1 MKNHFFQTKHLIMKL
16 LFFFALFL
24 IYSEARSQSDI
35 SGVMADSLDR
45 KLDNVNV
52 LLLRATDSGLVKG
65 MLTDA
70 NGYFL
75 FRDIQTGRYFLK
87 SSYTGLNPYN
97 SETFYISAGN
107 DKNVGLI
114 HLYQKTEQLDEVKVA
129 AKKPLLEQK
138 IDRLIINVAN
148 SITSAGSTALEILE
162 RSPDVIVDHQNNLIS
177 MNGKDGVVLMINGKM
192 SHLPVN
198 AVVEMLSGMSSGNI
212 EKIELITTPP
222 ASFDAAGNAGY
233 INIVLKENNNIGTNG
248 SYNITLGY
256 GKGLVSGAGININH
270 RTNKTNIYGDISYSR
285 IKGPFSVEGYS
296 KIQNDGNV
304 FEKYNSTA
312 RTDTTIQIN
321 ARLGLDYQINK
332 RTVAGILLTG
342 SDRHFTQSEQS
353 QSSLFK
359 NNIPDTLTTY
369 SNNELND
376 WTNYGI
382 NLNSNHNFKENTSL
396 MLNLDYIH
404 YKNNQPV
411 NYFASNYDGTGDF
424 IYSQATRSGK
434 ITYMEFWVGAL
445 DYKARIGKKINMEAG
460 LKQTFS
466 GFENN
471 VSFERLDQHSW
482 VQDDTLSA
490 KYKLDENYSAAYVSF
505 DVPFND
511 KTEAKFGLRYEYTNS
526 NLGTETTKNIVDRHY
541 GNLFPTFFLSHSLDE
556 NNRINLSY
564 NARINRPSFNDLAPF
579 TYYLDAKTVLTG
591 NPALQASITN
601 MIKTDYI
608 FKSYVFSISYSVEKN
623 AITGFQPE
631 IDSNRLTTI
640 LRPQNLDNQKII
652 SAIISLP
659 VRVNDWWTI
668 QFNITG
674 LWQQVNAIYQKE
686 PVRLSYANINIYGSQ
701 QFKLPKK
708 FSLELSGF
716 YQSKSLSGISTVK
729 PFGTLDIGLK
739 KNLGQ
744 KSSLQFNAS
753 NILNTMKIRTVTD
766 LPEQNLVGRFN
777 LNFSQPTYKITF
789 THNFGKQ
796 KLKGKRERS
805 TGAEEEKGR
814 VNNN

>member
-1 MKNHFFQTKHLIMKL
+1 MKL
-16 LFFFALFL
+16 LFLLALL
-24 IYSEARSQSDI
+24 LNYSEGQAQSNI
-35 SGVMADSLDR
+35 SGTIQDSLD
-45 KLDNVNV
+45 KKIGNVNV

-70 NGYFL
+70 GGHFEFNDIKTGNYFVKSTH
-75 FRDIQTGRYFLK
+75 TGF
-87 SSYTGLNPYN
+87 NPYSSAN
-97 SETFYISAGN
+97 FSISAGQN
-107 DKNVGLI
+107 KVLGSI
-114 HLYQKTEQLDEVKVA
+114 HLYEATMQLEEVKVEV
-129 AKKPLLEQK
+129 KKPLLEQK

-162 RSPDVIVDHQNNLIS
+162 RSPGVIVDHQNNLIS
-177 MNGKDGVVLMINGKM
+177 MNGKDGVELMINGKM

-233 INIVLKENNNIGTNG
+233 INIVLKENNNVGTNG
-248 SYNITLGY
+248 SYNLTLGY
-256 GKGLVSGAGININH
+256 GNGLVSGAGINFNH
-270 RTNKTNIYGDISYSR
+270 RKGKTNIYGDISYSR
-285 IKGPFSVEGYS
+285 IKGPFGVEGYS
-296 KIQNDGNV
+296 KIQNGGNI
-304 FEKYNSTA
+304 FEKYFNLD
-312 RTDTTIQIN
+312 RTDTTVMWN
-321 ARLGLDYQINK
+321 ARVGLDYQLNK

-342 SDRHFTQSEQS
+342 SKRHFTQSEQS
-353 QSSLFK
+353 QSSMFK
-359 NNIPDTLTTY
+359 NNLPDTLTTY
-369 SNNELND
+369 SNKELND

-382 NLNSNHNFKENTSL
+382 NLNSSHNFNANTNL
-396 MLNLDYIH
+396 MLNFDYIH

-411 NYFASNYDGTGDF
+411 NYFASIHDGTGDF
-424 IYSQATRSGK
+424 IYDQATRSGK

-445 DYKARIGKKINMEAG
+445 DYKARIGKKISMEAG

-471 VSFERLDQHSW
+471 QSFERMDQHSW

-490 KYKLDENYSAAYVSF
+490 KYNLDENYSMAYVSF
-505 DVPFND
+505 DVSVNE
-511 KTEAKFGLRYEYTNS
+511 KTEAKLGLRYEHTNS

-541 GNLFPTFFLSHSLDE
+541 GNLFPTLFLSHTINE
-556 NNRINLSY
+556 NNKINFSF
-564 NARINRPSFNDLAPF
+564 NTRINRPAFTDLAPF
-579 TYYLDAKTVLTG
+579 TYYIDAKTVLTG

-623 AITGFQPE
+623 AITGFQAE
-631 IDSNRLTTI
+631 IDSNKLTTI
-640 LRPQNLDNQKII
+640 LRPQNLENQKTI
-652 SAIISLP
+652 SAIISIP
-659 VRVNDWWTI
+659 VKVNDWWNM

-701 QFKLPKK
+701 QFKLPKN

-716 YQSKSLSGISTVK
+716 YQSKSLSGLSTVK

-739 KNLGQ
+739 KKLGQ
-744 KSSLQFNAS
+744 NSSLQFNAS
-753 NILNTMKIRTVTD
+753 NILNTMQIRTVTD
-766 LPEQNLVGRFN
+766 LPEQNLVSRFN
-777 LNFSQPTYKITF
+777 LNFSQPTYKVTF
-789 THNFGKQ
+789 THNFGKE
-796 KLKGKRERS
+796 KLKEKRERS
-805 TGAEEEKGR
+805 TGAEDEKGR